1 MRRLL
6 SAGIAGTMAV
16 GLLLGAAVAFGP
28 HRRAGADR
36 DGAGAPAVLARISG
50 NTDTIPGALSGA
62 SLPAAIEALQ
72 RHLRDQPKDAAGWA
86 TLGLEYV
93 ERARLTADPTY
104 YTKSDEVLH
113 RSLQISPNDNDA
125 ALAGLGALAAARHDF
140 SSALREADRAL
151 AVNPFSMRA
160 HAVRIDA
167 LVELGRY
174 REAMAAARLADQKR
188 PGVPISTRVAYV
200 LELQGRTG
208 QAKQVLEDALTAA
221 SDPSDMAYVA
231 TQLGELAWNRGD
243 QREAGAKFAT
253 ALRADPTYLPA
264 LDGRAR
270 VRAALGDVA
279 GAITDHQRVASVL
292 PLPGYLTALGDL
304 YQAERQPQKA
314 REQYRVVDAWVRIAK
329 ANGVTTDLETALFQ
343 ADHGDRAAALRAA
356 RAERARRASVQVD
369 DALAWALHV
378 NGRDHEAL
386 RYAKEAARTGYR
398 NALFLYHRGMIERS
412 LGLRDAAR
420 TSLSGALRLNPQFSP
435 VLAPRAKAALAA
447 LGGNGGRG

>member
-6 SAGIAGTMAV
+6 GVGIAGTLAV

-28 HRRAGADR
+28 HTAAAGRQD
-36 DGAGAPAVLARISG
+36 AGRPVAVLADVSST
-50 NTDTIPGALSGA
+50 TDIPGALSGDN
-62 SLPAAIEALQ
+62 LPAAIEALQ
-72 RHLRDQPKDAAGWA
+72 RHLREQPRDAAGWA
-86 TLGLEYV
+86 TLGVEYV

-104 YTKSDEVLH
+104 YSKSAEVLN
-113 RSLQISPNDNDA
+113 RSLQVSPTDNQA

-140 SSALREADRAL
+140 STALSFADRAL
-151 AVNPFSMRA
+151 AVNSYSMRA
-160 HAVRIDA
+160 HSVRIDA

-174 REAMAAARLADQKR
+174 PEAMAAAELADATR
-188 PGVPISTRVAYV
+188 PGIPISTRVAYV
-200 LELQGRTG
+200 LELRG
-208 QAKQVLEDALTAA
+208 QIARAKQVLEGALASA
-221 SDPSDMAYVA
+221 SDPSDLAYVA

-243 QREAGAKFAT
+243 EREANARFAT
-253 ALRADPTYLPA
+253 ALRADPSYLPA

-270 VRAALGDVA
+270 VHAALGDVA
-279 GAITDHQRVASVL
+279 GAIADHQRVASVL

-304 YQAERQPQKA
+304 YQAEGKPELA

-329 ANGVTTDLETALFQ
+329 ANGVSTDLETALFQ

-356 RAERARRASVQVD
+356 RAERARRASVHVD

-378 NGRDHEAL
+378 NGQDREAL
-386 RYAKEAARTGYR
+386 RYAKQAARTGYR

-420 TSLSGALRLNPQFSP
+420 TSLAAALHLNPWFSP
-435 VLAPRAKAALAA
+435 LLAPAARAALASFDGA
-447 LGGNGGRG
+447 GGRR